1 MDQDVMDHHL
11 DLQLLV
17 GHLDDHRRRPH
28 RPVHQDRVVNTT
40 SNFFLKP
47 TEQNYKHTG
56 LFL

>member
-1 MDQDVMDHHL
+1 MDHHL